1 MNYFSIPELTS
12 SPTATRLGIDNTPA
26 PKVISNLKALVEK
39 ILDPL
44 RAAYGRPIHVNSG
57 YRSPALN
64 HAVGGV
70 STSQHLL
77 GEAADITANSR
88 DENERLYSLVRSLR
102 LPVDQAINE
111 HNFTWL
117 HLSYRPNPRRQFIA
131 IH

>member
-12 SPTATRLGIDNTPA
+12 SPTASRLGIDNTPS

-57 YRSPALN
+57 YRSHALN

-70 STSQHLL
+70 PTSQHLL
-77 GEAADITANSR
+77 GEAADITASSR

-117 HLSYRPNPRRQFIA
+117 HLSYRPNPRHQFIA